1 MHPTLS
7 DELNDL
13 HAAYAAAIHRAVE
26 VDDLAAADELAE
38 AYDDE
43 AWELV
48 AAWEGKTHLLRTLR
62 RPTYDTPLRE
72 LVRQLTGSRAA

>member
-1 MHPTLS
+1 MNRTLS

-13 HAAYAAAIHRAVE
+13 HAAYAAAVNRAAE
-26 VDDLAAADELAE
+26 VDDLVAAAALAA

-48 AAWEGKTHLLRTLR
+48 AAWEDKTHLLRQLP
-62 RPTYDTPLRE
+62 RPSYDTPLRG
-72 LVRQLTGSRAA
+72 LVRRLSQASAA